1 MAKQKLPTNFKDDV
15 LNTSMSGKRKWNISQ
30 NSDGTYSITDV
41 TTYDQVG
48 SEFGARNINAT
59 NQAVNES
66 FDKNKIVESLDDI
79 GAITESGYVPDALAI
94 KDLNNNVEGVFPN
107 NDYIDVGTE
116 TKTFTAQK
124 NGWLWISAHGNAGKT
139 AQVTVNTDVGF
150 PVRATSYSSAGGD
163 FYVYSPVVKGANLTI
178 STLNISKINAIRFY

>member
-1 MAKQKLPTNFKDDV
+1 MAKKTLPVDYLDDV
-15 LNTSMSGKRKWNISQ
+15 LNSSMGGKRRYRKVEYD
-30 NSDGTYSITDV
+30 DGTFSLVDV
-41 TTYDQVG
+41 TDYDQVG
-48 SEFGARNINAT
+48 SDFGARNINAT